1 MTADSKKEHQQKS
14 VGQTKLNILLVVI
27 RGNTTLT
34 GFWWCLGRGKS
45 KADVYKVWEFD
56 LRYLFQSRNLI
67 RIGQN
72 SWYRFLNVWIGG
84 YSKARVLK

>member
-45 KADVYKVWEFD
+45 KADVYKV
-56 LRYLFQSRNLI
+56 
-67 RIGQN
+67 
-72 SWYRFLNVWIGG
+72 
-84 YSKARVLK
+84 